1 VKERHRHRTSIL
13 AARGAERIASAER
26 RGRISAAL
34 TRQFLEDLATL
45 PIRLEQI
52 SSDIV
57 FDRIESLS
65 RTYTLTAYDA
75 AYLDLAIHHN
85 LPLAT
90 LDLDLVTACEKAGVE
105 LIR

>member
-1 VKERHRHRTSIL
+1 MSD
-13 AARGAERIASAER
+13 IAIAPAFWPQEVLNALLSAER

-45 PIRLEQI
+45 PIRLEQF

-65 RTYTLTAYDA
+65 RTYTLTATMRRI
-75 AYLDLAIHHN
+75 LTWRSIIICRSQHWIW
-85 LPLAT
+85 T
-90 LDLDLVTACEKAGVE
+90 
-105 LIR
+105 